1 MFQIQANEKG
11 SRFIDITP
19 EHLVT
24 LQRYSLL
31 ADLLDSNGIVD
42 ETVLEKLRLNAR
54 SLLEHHSDDTELL
67 SLCQQVLFHNN
78 MKAFGL
84 HQLILLYLTN
94 HKDKEAN

>member
-11 SRFIDITP
+11 SRFIDVTS
-19 EHLVT
+19 ENLAT

-84 HQLILLYLTN
+84 HQLILLYLS
-94 HKDKEAN
+94 KM